1 MADRTETGGEERAG
15 EGKRAGGGAALH
27 WALIRRQLSRAKPQ
41 FALGFAATIVFA
53 AATVVSSYAIG
64 WAIDAVLI
72 PAAER
77 GDVAAASLAGVV
89 AALMAV
95 GVIRGVGIGFRR
107 YGAYLAMYQLEKRD
121 RTEVTG
127 RYLELPLEWF
137 RRHPTGRLISNVGS
151 DVEAAAHIAAPL
163 PMALGVAV
171 MLAVTAVLLLITDPF
186 LALVGVAVGPA
197 IMANNLFYQ
206 RKMTVAAARAQRLRA
221 EVAEVAHESFD
232 AALVVKTL
240 GRENAEVS
248 RFGVLSDDL
257 RNRMV
262 DVGRLR
268 AVFDPVMEAL
278 PTLGVLAVVGV
289 GAWRVDQGLMTAGTL
304 VAFAY
309 LFRLITVPM
318 RIFAWL
324 LGQLPLAEAG
334 WRRVESVL
342 AERER
347 TSYGE
352 GRLGGEGG
360 AEVEVR
366 AVSYLHPET
375 DLSDLGDRP
384 APAGAASGPG
394 EPGDEGE
401 ERRGVEE
408 VSFRAAAGSTV
419 ALVGPTGSGKSTVAG
434 LLARLYDPDAGD
446 IRLDG
451 APLPGLER
459 DALAEAAALVF
470 QEPFLFDDTVRNN
483 ITLGGDF
490 TAAQVEEAARLAAA
504 DEFIAEL
511 PDGFETTVGERGAAL
526 SGGQR
531 QRIALARALI
541 RRPRLLVLD
550 DATSAVDPAVER
562 TILDGLSRLDTTV
575 VIAAYRRGSIMGADQ
590 VVYMEAGRVAGR
602 GTHDRLYADLP
613 HYAELVDAYDDYPAD
628 GSGP

>member
-1 MADRTETGGEERAG
+1 M
-15 EGKRAGGGAALH
+15 
-27 WALIRRQLSRAKPQ
+27 
-41 FALGFAATIVFA
+41 
-53 AATVVSSYAIG
+53 
-64 WAIDAVLI
+64 LI

-77 GDVAAASLAGVV
+77 GDVATASLVGAV
-89 AALMAV
+89 AVLMAV

-137 RRHPTGRLISNVGS
+137 RRHPTGRLISNVGA

-352 GRLGGEGG
+352 DRLTGEGG

-384 APAGAASGPG
+384 APSPEEEEAP
-394 EPGDEGE
+394 EE

-434 LLARLYDPDAGD
+434 LLARLYDPDAGA

-451 APLPGLER
+451 APLPELER
-459 DALAEAAALVF
+459 AALAETAALVF

-483 ITLGGDF
+483 ITLGGDYD
-490 TAAQVEEAARLAAA
+490 AAQVEEAARLAAA
-504 DEFIAEL
+504 EEFIAEL
-511 PDGFETTVGERGAAL
+511 PDGYETTVGERGAAL

-590 VVYMEAGRVAGR
+590 VVYMEGGRVAGR
-602 GTHDRLYADLP
+602 GTHDQLYADLP
-613 HYAELVDAYDDYPAD
+613 HYAELVDAYEEHPDHPDRSDRPPD
-628 GSGP
+628 GNGL

>member
-1 MADRTETGGEERAG
+1 MTDLPKTGA
-15 EGKRAGGGAALH
+15 GGAARH

-41 FALGFAATIVFA
+41 FALGFTATLVFA

-77 GDVAAASLAGVV
+77 GDVATASLVGAV
-89 AALMAV
+89 AVLMAV

-137 RRHPTGRLISNVGS
+137 RRHPTGRLISNVGA

-186 LALVGVAVGPA
+186 MALVGLAVGPA

-352 GRLGGEGG
+352 DRLTGEGG

-384 APAGAASGPG
+384 APRP
-394 EPGDEGE
+394 EGDAPEE

-434 LLARLYDPDAGD
+434 LLARLYDPDAGA

-451 APLPGLER
+451 APLPELER
-459 DALAEAAALVF
+459 AALAETAALVF

-483 ITLGGDF
+483 ITLGGDYD
-490 TAAQVEEAARLAAA
+490 AAQVEEAARLAAA
-504 DEFIAEL
+504 EEFIAEL
-511 PDGFETTVGERGAAL
+511 PDGYETTVGERGAAL

-590 VVYMEAGRVAGR
+590 VVYMEGGRVAGR
-602 GTHDRLYADLP
+602 GTHDQLYADLP
-613 HYAELVDAYDDYPAD
+613 HYAELVDAYEEHPEHPDHSDRPPD
-628 GSGP
+628 RNGL

>member
-1 MADRTETGGEERAG
+1 MTEGRTTGAARRAG
-15 EGKRAGGGAALH
+15 DKQKPGPPGRNMAL
-27 WALIRRQLSRAKPQ
+27 LRRQLRRAKPQ

-53 AATVVSSYAIG
+53 VATVASSYAIG
-64 WAIDAVLI
+64 WVTDAVLI
-72 PAAER
+72 PAAEQ
-77 GDVAAASLAGVV
+77 GDVAVASLVGA
-89 AALMAV
+89 AALLAAV
-95 GVIRGVGIGFRR
+95 GVIRGVSIGFRR
-107 YGAYLAMYQLEKRD
+107 YGAFLAMHRLEKRD
-121 RTEVTG
+121 RLEVAD
-127 RYLELPLEWF
+127 RYLDLPWEWF
-137 RRHPTGRLISNVGS
+137 RRHPTGRLISNVGA
-151 DVEAAAHIAAPL
+151 DVEAASHIAAPL

-171 MLAVTAVLLLITDPF
+171 MLLITAVLMLAADPF
-186 LALVGVAVGPA
+186 LALVGLAVGPA

-262 DVGRLR
+262 EVGRLR

-289 GAWRVDQGLMTAGTL
+289 GAWRVDQGLMTAGAL
-304 VAFAY
+304 VTFAY

-324 LGQLPLAEAG
+324 LGQMPLAAAG
-334 WRRVESVL
+334 WQRVEAVL
-342 AERER
+342 AERGR
-347 TSYGE
+347 VSYGE
-352 GRLGGEGG
+352 ARPSGKGG
-360 AEVEVR
+360 AAAAAE
-366 AVSYLHPET
+366 AVTYLYSET
-375 DLSDLGDRP
+375 ELSDLSSDP
-384 APAGAASGPG
+384 SSVSPSPAG
-394 EPGDEGE
+394 EE
-401 ERRGVEE
+401 ERRGVEGI
-408 VSFRAAAGSTV
+408 SFRAAPGGVT
-419 ALVGPTGSGKSTVAG
+419 ALVGPTSSGKSTVAAM
-434 LLARLYDPDAGD
+434 LVRLFDPQSGT

-451 APLPGLER
+451 TPLPEWER
-459 DALAEAAALVF
+459 TAVTEATALVF

-490 TAAQVEEAARLAAA
+490 TASEVEEAVRLAAA
-504 DEFIAEL
+504 GDFIAGL
-511 PDGFETTVGERGAAL
+511 PDGYETAVGERGATL

-562 TILDGLSRLDTTV
+562 SILAGLAGLEATV
-575 VIAAYRRGSIMGADQ
+575 VMTAYRRSTIAEADH
-590 VVYMEAGRVAGR
+590 VVYIDGGRVAGR
-602 GTHDRLYADLP
+602 GTHHQLYDALP
-613 HYAELVDAYDDYPAD
+613 GYKELVDAYEEDGPPAPAE
-628 GSGP
+628 GSGR

>member
-1 MADRTETGGEERAG
+1 MTDLPKTG
-15 EGKRAGGGAALH
+15 AGGAVRH
-27 WALIRRQLSRAKPQ
+27 WVLIRRQLSRAKPQ
-41 FALGFAATIVFA
+41 FALGFTATLVFA

-64 WAIDAVLI
+64 WATDAVLI

-77 GDVAAASLAGVV
+77 GDVATASLVGAV
-89 AALMAV
+89 AVLMAV

-137 RRHPTGRLISNVGS
+137 RRHPTGRLISNVGA

-352 GRLGGEGG
+352 DRLTGEGG

-384 APAGAASGPG
+384 APRPEEG
-394 EPGDEGE
+394 EVPEE

-434 LLARLYDPDAGD
+434 LLARLYDPDAGA

-451 APLPGLER
+451 APLPELER
-459 DALAEAAALVF
+459 AALAETAALVF

-483 ITLGGDF
+483 ITLGGDYD
-490 TAAQVEEAARLAAA
+490 AAQVEEAARLAAA
-504 DEFIAEL
+504 EEFIAEL
-511 PDGFETTVGERGAAL
+511 PDGYETTVGERGAAL

-575 VIAAYRRGSIMGADQ
+575 VIAAYRRGSIMGAAQ
-590 VVYMEAGRVAGR
+590 VVYMEGGRVAGR
-602 GTHDRLYADLP
+602 GTHDQLYANLP
-613 HYAELVDAYDDYPAD
+613 HYAELVDAYEEHPDHPNHSDRPPD
-628 GSGP
+628 GNGL

>member
-1 MADRTETGGEERAG
+1 MSDRKKTGAGERAG
-15 EGKRAGGGAALH
+15 DGGGASLH

-41 FALGFAATIVFA
+41 FALGFAATLVFA

-64 WAIDAVLI
+64 WATDAVLI

-77 GDVAAASLAGVV
+77 GDVAAASLAGV
-89 AALMAV
+89 AAVLLAV
-95 GVIRGVGIGFRR
+95 GVIRGVSIGFRR
-107 YGAYLAMYQLEKRD
+107 YGAFLAMYQLEKRD
-121 RTEVTG
+121 RAEVTG

-137 RRHPTGRLISNVGS
+137 RRHPTGRLISNVGA

-171 MLAVTAVLLLITDPF
+171 MLAVTMVLLLITDPF
-186 LALVGVAVGPA
+186 LALVGLAVAPA

-278 PTLGVLAVVGV
+278 PTVGVLAVVGV

-334 WRRVESVL
+334 WKRVESVL

-347 TSYGE
+347 TSYGD

-375 DLSDLGDRP
+375 DLSDLGDR
-384 APAGAASGPG
+384 APGRQGEAGEEG
-394 EPGDEGE
+394 EAE

-446 IRLDG
+446 VRLDG
-451 APLPGLER
+451 EPLPGLER
-459 DALAEAAALVF
+459 AALAEAASLVF

-511 PDGFETTVGERGAAL
+511 PDGFETTVGERGASL

-575 VIAAYRRGSIMGADQ
+575 VMAAYRRGSIMGADQ
-590 VVYMEAGRVAGR
+590 VVYMEGGRVAGR
-602 GTHDRLYADLP
+602 GTHERLYADLP
-613 HYAELVDAYDDYPAD
+613 HYAELVDAYDEHPPD
-628 GSGP
+628 GNGP

>member
-1 MADRTETGGEERAG
+1 MTDLPETG
-15 EGKRAGGGAALH
+15 AGGAVRH

-41 FALGFAATIVFA
+41 FALGFTATLVFA

-77 GDVAAASLAGVV
+77 GDVATASLVGV
-89 AALMAV
+89 AAVLMAV

-137 RRHPTGRLISNVGS
+137 RRHPTGRLISNVGA

-171 MLAVTAVLLLITDPF
+171 MLAVAAVLLLITDPF
-186 LALVGVAVGPA
+186 LALVGLAVGPA

-347 TSYGE
+347 TSYGVD
-352 GRLGGEGG
+352 RLTGEGG

-384 APAGAASGPG
+384 APSGAGAGAAPRPG
-394 EPGDEGE
+394 EGEVPEE

-434 LLARLYDPDAGD
+434 LLARLYDPDAGA

-451 APLPGLER
+451 APLPELER
-459 DALAEAAALVF
+459 AALAETATLVF

-483 ITLGGDF
+483 ITLGGDYD
-490 TAAQVEEAARLAAA
+490 AAQVEEAARLAAA
-504 DEFIAEL
+504 EEFIAEL
-511 PDGFETTVGERGAAL
+511 PDGYETTVGERGAAL

-590 VVYMEAGRVAGR
+590 VVYMEGGRVAGR
-602 GTHDRLYADLP
+602 GTHDQLYADLP
-613 HYAELVDAYDDYPAD
+613 HYAELVDAYDDHPDHSPD
-628 GSGP
+628 GNGL

>member
-1 MADRTETGGEERAG
+1 MADGKKTGAGERAG
-15 EGKRAGGGAALH
+15 DGGGDSLH

-41 FALGFAATIVFA
+41 FALGFAATLVFA

-64 WAIDAVLI
+64 WATDAVLI

-77 GDVAAASLAGVV
+77 GDVATAGLAGV
-89 AALMAV
+89 AAVLLAV
-95 GVIRGVGIGFRR
+95 GVIRGVSIGFRR
-107 YGAYLAMYQLEKRD
+107 YGAFLAMYQLEKRD

-137 RRHPTGRLISNVGS
+137 RRHPTGRLISNMGA

-171 MLAVTAVLLLITDPF
+171 MLAVTLVLLLITDPF
-186 LALVGVAVGPA
+186 LALVGLAVAPA

-278 PTLGVLAVVGV
+278 PTVGVLAVVGV

-334 WRRVESVL
+334 WKRVESVL

-347 TSYGE
+347 TSYGD

-375 DLSDLGDRP
+375 DLSDLGDR
-384 APAGAASGPG
+384 APGKQREAGEEG
-394 EPGDEGE
+394 EAE

-451 APLPGLER
+451 EPLPGLER
-459 DALAEAAALVF
+459 AALAEAAALVF

-511 PDGFETTVGERGAAL
+511 PDGFETTVGERGASL

-575 VIAAYRRGSIMGADQ
+575 VMAAYRRGSIMGADQ
-590 VVYMEAGRVAGR
+590 VVYMEGGRVAGR
-602 GTHDRLYADLP
+602 GTHERLYADLP
-613 HYAELVDAYDDYPAD
+613 HYAELVDAYDEHPPD
-628 GSGP
+628 GNGP

>member
-1 MADRTETGGEERAG
+1 MSDRKKTGAGERAG
-15 EGKRAGGGAALH
+15 EGGGASLH

-41 FALGFAATIVFA
+41 FALGFAATLVFA

-64 WAIDAVLI
+64 WATDAVLI

-77 GDVAAASLAGVV
+77 GDVAAASLAGV
-89 AALMAV
+89 AAVLLAV
-95 GVIRGVGIGFRR
+95 GVIRGVSIGFRR
-107 YGAYLAMYQLEKRD
+107 YGAFLAMYQLEKRD
-121 RTEVTG
+121 RAEVTG

-137 RRHPTGRLISNVGS
+137 RRHPTGRLISNVGA

-171 MLAVTAVLLLITDPF
+171 MLAVTLVLLLITDPF
-186 LALVGVAVGPA
+186 LALVGLAVAPA

-278 PTLGVLAVVGV
+278 PTVGVLAVVGV

-334 WRRVESVL
+334 WKRVESVL

-375 DLSDLGDRP
+375 DLSDLGDRTP
-384 APAGAASGPG
+384 GRQGEAGEEG
-394 EPGDEGE
+394 EAE

-446 IRLDG
+446 VRLDG
-451 APLPGLER
+451 EPLPGLER
-459 DALAEAAALVF
+459 AALAEAASLVF

-490 TAAQVEEAARLAAA
+490 TAEQVEEAARLAAA

-511 PDGFETTVGERGAAL
+511 PDGFETTVGERGASL

-562 TILDGLSRLDTTV
+562 TILEGLSRLDTTV
-575 VIAAYRRGSIMGADQ
+575 VMAAYRRGSIMGADQ
-590 VVYMEAGRVAGR
+590 VVYMEGGRVAGR
-602 GTHDRLYADLP
+602 GTHERLYADLP
-613 HYAELVDAYDDYPAD
+613 HYAELVDAYDEHPPD
-628 GSGP
+628 GNGP

>member
-1 MADRTETGGEERAG
+1 MADGKKTGAGERAG
-15 EGKRAGGGAALH
+15 DGGGASLH

-41 FALGFAATIVFA
+41 FALGFAATLVFA

-64 WAIDAVLI
+64 WATDAVLI

-77 GDVAAASLAGVV
+77 GDVATAGLAGV
-89 AALMAV
+89 AAVLLAV
-95 GVIRGVGIGFRR
+95 GVIRGVSIGFRR
-107 YGAYLAMYQLEKRD
+107 YGAFLAMYQLEKRD

-137 RRHPTGRLISNVGS
+137 RRHPTGRLISNVGA

-171 MLAVTAVLLLITDPF
+171 MLAVTLVLLLITDPF
-186 LALVGVAVGPA
+186 LALVGLAVAPA

-278 PTLGVLAVVGV
+278 PTVGVLAVVGV

-334 WRRVESVL
+334 WKRVESVL

-347 TSYGE
+347 TSYGD
-352 GRLGGEGG
+352 GRPGGEGG

-375 DLSDLGDRP
+375 DLSDLGDR
-384 APAGAASGPG
+384 APGKQREAGEEG
-394 EPGDEGE
+394 EAE

-446 IRLDG
+446 VRLDG
-451 APLPGLER
+451 EPLPGLER

-511 PDGFETTVGERGAAL
+511 PDGFETTVGERGASL

-575 VIAAYRRGSIMGADQ
+575 VMAAYRRGSIMGADQ
-590 VVYMEAGRVAGR
+590 VVYMEGGRVAGR
-602 GTHDRLYADLP
+602 GTHERLYADLP
-613 HYAELVDAYDDYPAD
+613 HYAELVDAYDEHPPD
-628 GSGP
+628 GNGP

>member
-1 MADRTETGGEERAG
+1 M
-15 EGKRAGGGAALH
+15 
-27 WALIRRQLSRAKPQ
+27 
-41 FALGFAATIVFA
+41 
-53 AATVVSSYAIG
+53 
-64 WAIDAVLI
+64 
-72 PAAER
+72 
-77 GDVAAASLAGVV
+77 
-89 AALMAV
+89 
-95 GVIRGVGIGFRR
+95 
-107 YGAYLAMYQLEKRD
+107 
-121 RTEVTG
+121 
-127 RYLELPLEWF
+127 
-137 RRHPTGRLISNVGS
+137 
-151 DVEAAAHIAAPL
+151 
-163 PMALGVAV
+163 
-171 MLAVTAVLLLITDPF
+171 
-186 LALVGVAVGPA
+186 
-197 IMANNLFYQ
+197 
-206 RKMTVAAARAQRLRA
+206 
-221 EVAEVAHESFD
+221 
-232 AALVVKTL
+232 
-240 GRENAEVS
+240 
-248 RFGVLSDDL
+248 
-257 RNRMV
+257 
-262 DVGRLR
+262 
-268 AVFDPVMEAL
+268 
-278 PTLGVLAVVGV
+278 
-289 GAWRVDQGLMTAGTL
+289 DQGLMTAGTL

-352 GRLGGEGG
+352 DRLTGEGG

-384 APAGAASGPG
+384 APSPEEG
-394 EPGDEGE
+394 EEAPEE

-434 LLARLYDPDAGD
+434 LLARLYDPDAGA

-451 APLPGLER
+451 APLPELER
-459 DALAEAAALVF
+459 AALAETAALVF

-483 ITLGGDF
+483 ITLGGDYD
-490 TAAQVEEAARLAAA
+490 AAQVEEAARLAAA
-504 DEFIAEL
+504 EEFIAEL
-511 PDGFETTVGERGAAL
+511 PDGYETTVGERGAAL

-590 VVYMEAGRVAGR
+590 VVYMEGGRVAGR
-602 GTHDRLYADLP
+602 GTHDQLYADLP
-613 HYAELVDAYDDYPAD
+613 HYAELVDAYEEHPDRPPD
-628 GSGP
+628 GNGL

>member
-1 MADRTETGGEERAG
+1 MADGKKTGAGERAG
-15 EGKRAGGGAALH
+15 DGGGASLH

-41 FALGFAATIVFA
+41 FALGFAATLVFA

-64 WAIDAVLI
+64 WATDAVLI

-77 GDVAAASLAGVV
+77 GDVATAGLAGV
-89 AALMAV
+89 AAVLLAV
-95 GVIRGVGIGFRR
+95 GVIRGVSIGFRR
-107 YGAYLAMYQLEKRD
+107 YGAFLAMYQLEKRD
-121 RTEVTG
+121 RAEVTG

-137 RRHPTGRLISNVGS
+137 RRHPTGRLISNVGA

-171 MLAVTAVLLLITDPF
+171 MLAVTLVLLLITDPF
-186 LALVGVAVGPA
+186 LALVGLAVAPA

-278 PTLGVLAVVGV
+278 PTVGVLAVVGV

-334 WRRVESVL
+334 WKRVESVL

-347 TSYGE
+347 TSYGD

-375 DLSDLGDRP
+375 DLSDLGDR
-384 APAGAASGPG
+384 APGRQREAGEG
-394 EPGDEGE
+394 EAE

-446 IRLDG
+446 VRLDG
-451 APLPGLER
+451 EPLPGLER

-511 PDGFETTVGERGAAL
+511 PDGFETTVGERGASL

-562 TILDGLSRLDTTV
+562 TILEGLSRLDTTV
-575 VIAAYRRGSIMGADQ
+575 VMAAYRRGSIMGADQ
-590 VVYMEAGRVAGR
+590 VVYMEGGRVAGR
-602 GTHDRLYADLP
+602 GTHERLYADLP
-613 HYAELVDAYDDYPAD
+613 HYAELVDAYDEHPPD
-628 GSGP
+628 GNGP